1 LPGVLS
7 VSVSLAGPQQLRS
20 LDISAAPS
28 ASGIIIANS
37 AAKVLRQHSLAFDIE
52 MIHVAFGDGPHEP
65 PPRPLPSFA
74 PERPRFLTLHDL
86 TIARS
91 GSRVTCTVALRRS
104 DDTFEGAAVELDTE
118 TGRIR
123 AAARAT
129 LAAAERA
136 DDNLVLGL
144 EGTALLELFG
154 RRYVAA
160 SVEAAFNRRFV
171 ILAGLAP
178 VDPSRSPEEAG
189 CLAALRALDRSNVP

>member
-1 LPGVLS
+1 
-7 VSVSLAGPQQLRS
+7 
-20 LDISAAPS
+20 
-28 ASGIIIANS
+28 
-37 AAKVLRQHSLAFDIE
+37 
-52 MIHVAFGDGPHEP
+52 MIHVEFGDGAEP
-65 PPRPLPSFA
+65 APRPLPSFS
-74 PERPRFLTLHDL
+74 PPRPRFLALHDL

-136 DDNLVLGL
+136 DDSLVLGL
-144 EGTALLELFG
+144 EGTALIDLFG

-160 SVEAAFNRRFV
+160 TVEAAFNRRFA
-171 ILAGLAP
+171 ILAGIAP
-178 VDPSRSPEEAG
+178 VEPSRSPEEAG
-189 CLAALRALDRSNVP
+189 CIAALRAIDRSSSL